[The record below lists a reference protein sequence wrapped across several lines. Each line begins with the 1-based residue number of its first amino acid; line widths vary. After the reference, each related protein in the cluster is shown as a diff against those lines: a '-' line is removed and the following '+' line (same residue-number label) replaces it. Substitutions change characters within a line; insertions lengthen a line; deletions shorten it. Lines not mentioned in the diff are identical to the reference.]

1 MRRRQLLYRLL
12 GHLPARRRHVSSA
25 VIGSEERPHFTL
37 ERLLLDLNGIEPV
50 PAWFVRPHGL
60 TAPAPAILYHHYHA
74 EQYHLGKDELLLPKP
89 EVALPS
95 WAESLASQGYC
106 VLCIDAW
113 TFGERSTRTEMDTFK
128 HMLWNGQVLWGMMV
142 YDALR
147 ALDLLARRP
156 EVDPSR
162 IGTLGMSMG
171 STMAWWT
178 AALDERIK
186 VCVDLCCL
194 TDFRALV
201 ETGHVAGHG
210 IYYYVPS
217 LLRHFTTA
225 DINALIAPRAHLA
238 LAGILDPLTPPAGL
252 DRIDAQ
258 LRDVY
263 ARCGHPER
271 WLLKRF
277 RVGHVE
283 TPAMRREAL
292 RFLRLHL

>member
-1 MRRRQLLYRLL
+1 VRPRQLLYRLL
-12 GHLPARRRHVSSA
+12 GHLPPRRRRVSCRT
-25 VIGSEERPHFTL
+25 IEREERPLFTL
-37 ERLLLDLNGIEPV
+37 EKLLLDLNGIEPV
-50 PAWFVRPHGL
+50 PAWFILPRGL

-74 EQYHLGKDELLLPKP
+74 AQYHLGKDELLLAKP
-89 EVALPS
+89 EQALPS
-95 WAESLASQGYC
+95 WAESLARQGYC

-147 ALDLLARRP
+147 ALDILARRP
-156 EVDPSR
+156 AVDPAR

-171 STMAWWT
+171 STMAWWI

-194 TDFRALV
+194 TDYEALI
-201 ETGHVAGHG
+201 ESGRLEGHG

-217 LLRHFTTA
+217 LLRHFTA
-225 DINALIAPRAHLA
+225 GDINALIAPRAHLA
-238 LAGILDPLTPPAGL
+238 LAGTLDPLTPPAGL

-258 LRDVY
+258 LREVY
-263 ARCGHPER
+263 ARGGHPER
-271 WLLKRF
+271 WLLKRY

-292 RFLRLHL
+292 RFLHVHL